1 MKTLYG
7 TILVLMTAA
16 AISLTAAQP
25 SVAADDPNEPLL
37 LKGEPNQPQGPAGT
51 PEERFEHHRKFRDRM
66 EHRMEQKF
74 QHEGNM
80 PLMPPGMPESRM
92 PGPEMRKKWMAE
104 RQAEYLEW
112 LKKNY
117 PDEAEKLAQAKKDN
131 SELYLKKLMLSMR
144 KYGRIEEASIE
155 NPKLAEVLKEDLV
168 LREKQNELV
177 SKIKA
182 ATNENEKK
190 ELTKK
195 LEDITSQ
202 RFDSIIK
209 KKQIEYEQMRERLE
223 HLQKRVQESQTEIEK
238 WKASKAEKVKERMQE
253 LTSGTEKFQWD

>member
-1 MKTLYG
+1 
-7 TILVLMTAA
+7 
-16 AISLTAAQP
+16 
-25 SVAADDPNEPLL
+25 
-37 LKGEPNQPQGPAGT
+37 
-51 PEERFEHHRKFRDRM
+51 
-66 EHRMEQKF
+66 
-74 QHEGNM
+74 M
-80 PLMPPGMPESRM
+80 PLMPPGMPESHR
-92 PGPEMRKKWMAE
+92 PGREMRKEWMAE
-104 RQAEYLEW
+104 RQAEYIEW

-131 SELYLKKLMLSMR
+131 PEIYLKKLMLSMR

-155 NPKLAEVLKEDLV
+155 NPKLVEVLKEDLV

-195 LEDITSQ
+195 LEGITGQ

-223 HLQKRVQESQTEIEK
+223 HLQKRVQESQAEIEK
-238 WKASKAEKVKERMQE
+238 WKATKSEKVKDRLQE
-253 LTSGTEKFQWD
+253 LMSGTEKFQWD

>member
-16 AISLTAAQP
+16 AISLTAARP
-25 SVAADDPNEPLL
+25 GVAAEEPNEPLL
-37 LKGEPNQPQGPAGT
+37 LKGEPNLPQGPAGT
-51 PEERFEHHRKFRDRM
+51 PEERFDHRRRPRDRM
-66 EHRMEQKF
+66 EHRMQQRF
-74 QHEGNM
+74 QAEGNM

-92 PGPEMRKKWMAE
+92 PGREMRKEWMAE

-131 SELYLKKLMLSMR
+131 PELYRRKLMHSMK
-144 KYGRIEEASIE
+144 KYERIEEATIE
-155 NPKLAEVLKEDLV
+155 NPKLVEILKEDLV
-168 LREKQNELV
+168 LREKQNELA

-195 LEDITSQ
+195 LEEITSQ

-238 WKASKAEKVKERMQE
+238 WKASKADKVKERMQE
-253 LTSGTEKFQWD
+253 LMSGTEKFQWD